1 MRDPVLV
8 VESIGNTYER
18 RAIEAWFARRG
29 PLTDPKSGLPVSS
42 SVVVPNLL
50 LASLIRD
57 WCEKCAR
64 AAASDDDDDD
74 SDPRK
79 TSDDEDVA

>member
-1 MRDPVLV
+1 
-8 VESIGNTYER
+8 
-18 RAIEAWFARRG
+18 
-29 PLTDPKSGLPVSS
+29 VSS

-79 TSDDEDVA
+79 TSDDEDTTA